1 MPPKGLRKKASG
13 VTDTKG
19 NDFEDYGLKRVLLM
33 GIFEKDREKL
43 SDVSSSE
50 YFYSIFGRKL
60 ANFRPKFGPK
70 FGRKMAI
77 FSAEMWT
84 IWPSYWSLG

>member
-43 SDVSSSE
+43 SDVSSHE
-50 YFYSIFGRKL
+50 
-60 ANFRPKFGPK
+60 
-70 FGRKMAI
+70 
-77 FSAEMWT
+77 
-84 IWPSYWSLG
+84 